1 MRLTNL
7 AETTPADPFGGR
19 FRVELGPLGARVR

>member
-1 MRLTNL
+1 MRLTNP

-19 FRVELGPLGARVR
+19 FRVEFDPLGARIR